1 MHEFPWHTDCSYENP
16 PPRFFALQVLQHDRF
31 GGGTLSVL
39 NVARLVGLLSRET
52 REALGREEYRIATPP
67 EFVKDPRHQF
77 ITGKLLARVEGEGGE
92 GDGGWTMRFRRDIV
106 SATSERAARALE
118 ELDTA
123 VKSPEVL
130 DHVVDLGPRELP
142 KGSIIVLDN
151 RRWLHCRNEVRD
163 PGRHLRRVRWDAVP
177 FGGGI

>member
-1 MHEFPWHTDCSYENP
+1 M
-16 PPRFFALQVLQHDRF
+16 
-31 GGGTLSVL
+31 L
-39 NVARLVGLLSRET
+39 NVAKLVGLLSRET
-52 REALGREEYRIATPP
+52 TEALGRQEYRIATPP

-77 ITGKLLARVEGEGGE
+77 ITGNLLASGE

-106 SATSERAARALE
+106 SAASERGATALD
-118 ELDTA
+118 ELDRA

-130 DHVVDLGPRELP
+130 DHVVNLGPRELP
-142 KGSIIVLDN
+142 KGSIILLDN

-177 FGGGI
+177 FAGSGAGGGM